1 MERYRWVVRIA
12 RLCADT
18 SVSASIA
25 NDVASVSVDV
35 STGGDIRSDVHG
47 GIGDV
52 GIAMLPPFL
61 FPSKPPNTD
70 ARYMGDEDGDDAGCY
85 VEQG

>member
-18 SVSASIA
+18 SVSAS
-25 NDVASVSVDV
+25 VSVDV
-35 STGGDIRSDVHG
+35 STGGDIRSNVHS

-52 GIAMLPPFL
+52 GIAMLSPFL
-61 FPSKPPNTD
+61 FPSKPSNTD
-70 ARYMGDEDGDDAGCY
+70 AWYMGDEDGDDAGCY